1 MIMSRLN
8 NSLIVCM
15 NAFRNGQTG
24 RKGGDRKEFPNE
36 KDVQD

>member
-15 NAFRNGQTG
+15 NALPE
-24 RKGGDRKEFPNE
+24 RKDRK
-36 KDVQD
+36 KGRRQKGVSK